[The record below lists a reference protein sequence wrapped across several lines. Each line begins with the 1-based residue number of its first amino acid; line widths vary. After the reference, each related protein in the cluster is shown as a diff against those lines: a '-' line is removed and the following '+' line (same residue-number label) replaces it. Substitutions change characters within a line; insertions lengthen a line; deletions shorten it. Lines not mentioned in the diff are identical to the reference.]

1 MRLPEMLLT
10 TVQRY
15 VPIAK
20 EDLAVLKGELTDK
33 YLNIINSIKMKE
45 EKDAPIKK
53 EIEQIEKEIESLDPH
68 SPDFGDKLDKIDKLT
83 EKLSKKTIF
92 EKAISFLEK
101 PLVRVVLM
109 IGFLIF
115 SRWLIKKL
123 TEKPKED
130 EPEVDDTVD
139 NSQPFFNQGY
149 NPYGSH
155 PMNGGFYGPDGRWY
169 NSQPPQQFQQQTR
182 R

>member
-33 YLNIINSIKMKE
+33 YLNILNSLKMKD
-45 EKDAPIKK
+45 EKNAPIEK
-53 EIEQIEKEIESLDPH
+53 EIEQIEKEIEDLDPH
-68 SPDFGDKLDKIDKLT
+68 SPDFGEKLDKIEQLT
-83 EKLSKKTIF
+83 QKLSKKTIF
-92 EKAISFLEK
+92 ERVIAFLEK
-101 PLVRVVLM
+101 PLVRVLLM

-130 EPEVDDTVD
+130 EPETDEQQDVPP
-139 NSQPFFNQGY
+139 QFFNNGW
-149 NPYGSH
+149 NPYG
-155 PMNGGFYGPDGRWY
+155 N
-169 NSQPPQQFQQQTR
+169 QPPQSGGYWVPYGNPNGQPFQQPR